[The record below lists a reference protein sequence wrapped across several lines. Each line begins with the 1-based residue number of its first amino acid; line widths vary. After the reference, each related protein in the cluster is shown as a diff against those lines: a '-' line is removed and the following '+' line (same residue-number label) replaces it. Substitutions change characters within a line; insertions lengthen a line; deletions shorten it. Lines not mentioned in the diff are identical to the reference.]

1 MTEIPAD
8 PLAESGAAF
17 GVRRSFTGR
26 RWLLRPVD
34 VALERDLLRELPPVL
49 ARLLALR
56 GVPLAEAA
64 DYLLPRLKKLLPE
77 PGLLKDM
84 DKAVARVAAAL
95 ESAERI
101 AVFGDYDVDGST
113 SAALLSDFLS
123 ALGTPPRIYIPD
135 RMKEGYGPSPFA
147 MRALQAEGATLV
159 ITVDCGSAATAAIE
173 EAGSLGLDVV
183 VLDHHRVEV
192 APPALAHVN
201 PNQPGDTSGLG
212 HLCAAGVTFLFLVA
226 LNRHLREMKFYE
238 TRSMAEPDLRLFL
251 DLVGLATIC
260 DVVPLKDVNRAFVR
274 FGLSQIGNLSRPGL
288 AALAGVAGA
297 KGPFTPYHLGF
308 VFGPRINAGGRVGR
322 SSLGVDLLTAR
333 QADKAAEFAD
343 LLDLHNKERQAIEK
357 VILEEAVAMAAA
369 QANAPFVM
377 VAGEGWHP
385 GVVGIVAGRLKE
397 RFAKPA
403 FVAGFEGGMGRGSA
417 RSIPGI
423 DIGSII
429 RAAAEAGHI
438 EYGGGHAMAAGFS
451 LTTAQLDR
459 FHRFVE
465 ERFSGTGAA
474 LAAAH
479 DLCLDA
485 VSSPA
490 GATVALAEE
499 IAQAG
504 PFGAGNPEPLLAF
517 SDLRVAFAD
526 VVGGAHVR
534 LRLAGGDGAVLEAI
548 AFRSVGTP
556 LGDGLLASRG
566 KPVHVAGRLRRDD
579 WNGRV
584 RVKLEVEDAAPA
596 MV

>member
-1 MTEIPAD
+1 MTEAGAGTFTD
-8 PLAESGAAF
+8 SGAAF
-17 GVRRSFTGR
+17 GVARSFSGR
-26 RWLLRPVD
+26 RWRLRPVD
-34 VALERDLLRELPPVL
+34 AALERELAAEISPVL

-56 GVPLAEAA
+56 GVCLAEAA
-64 DYLLPRLKKLLPE
+64 DYLAPRLKKLLPE
-77 PGLLKDM
+77 PGVLKDM
-84 DKAVARVAAAL
+84 DRAVARVAAAL
-95 ESAERI
+95 ERGERI

-123 ALGTPPRIYIPD
+123 ALGSIPRIYIPD
-135 RMKEGYGPSPFA
+135 RMKEGYGPSPVA
-147 MRALQAEGATLV
+147 MRALHVEGARLV
-159 ITVDCGSAATAAIE
+159 ITVDCGSAAVAAIE
-173 EAGSLGLDVV
+173 EANGLGLDVV

-226 LNRHLREMKFYE
+226 LNRHLRETKFYE
-238 TRSMAEPDLRLFL
+238 TRGMAEPDLRLFL
-251 DLVGLATIC
+251 DLVGLATVC

-274 FGLSQIGNLSRPGL
+274 FGLSQLGRLSRPGL

-297 KGPFTPYHLGF
+297 KGPFTSHHLGF

-322 SSLGVDLLTAR
+322 SSLGVDLLTTREAG
-333 QADKAAEFAD
+333 KAEEFAG
-343 LLDLHNKERQAIEK
+343 LLDFHNRERQAIEK
-357 VILEEAVAMAAA
+357 TILEEAVAMAAA
-369 QANAPFVM
+369 QANAPFLL
-377 VAGEGWHP
+377 VAGDGWHP

-423 DIGSII
+423 DIGGII

-451 LTTAQLDR
+451 LTAAQLEGFGR
-459 FHRFVE
+459 YVAEQF
-465 ERFSGTGAA
+465 GAAGAA
-474 LAAAH
+474 LTAAS
-479 DLCLDA
+479 DLDLDA

-499 IAQAG
+499 IAKAG
-504 PFGAGNPEPLLAF
+504 PFGAGNPEPLLALP
-517 SDLRVAFAD
+517 DVRVVFAD

-534 LRLAGGDGAVLEAI
+534 LRLAGGDRAALDAI

-556 LGDGLLASRG
+556 LGDQLLASRG
-566 KPVHVAGRLRRDD
+566 RAVHVAGRLRRDD

-584 RVKLEVEDAAPA
+584 RVKLEIEDAAA
-596 MV
+596 ANA